1 MILGLK
7 MKKNILIVDDS
18 PTLRASVNF
27 VLSGSGYNVLQA
39 ENGEAGLEKLEEVRK
54 DKVRIN
60 LIISDINMPKI
71 NGIEFLKIVKDPKS
85 LSRFIPV
92 IILTTGREETLKQ
105 KGREYGAAGWMT
117 KPFKPGILLGVVKK
131 FIR

>member
-1 MILGLK
+1 

-27 VLSGSGYNVLQA
+27 VLKDSGFNVLQA
-39 ENGEAGLEKLEEVRK
+39 EDGLAALKKLEDTRK
-54 DKVRIN
+54 KKQRVN
-60 LIISDINMPKI
+60 LIISDINMPKM
-71 NGIEFLKIVKDPKS
+71 NGIEFLKTVKDSKS

-92 IILTTGREETLKQ
+92 IILTTEREETLKQ

-117 KPFKPGILLGVVKK
+117 KPFKPDILLSVVKK

>member
-1 MILGLK
+1 

-27 VLSGSGYNVLQA
+27 VLKGSGYNVLQA
-39 ENGEAGLEKLEEVRK
+39 ENGVVGLETLEECK
-54 DKVRIN
+54 EKKKRIN
-60 LIISDINMPKI
+60 LIISDINMPKM
-71 NGIEFLKIVKDPKS
+71 NGLEFLRKVKDKNS
-85 LSRFIPV
+85 LFRFIPV
-92 IILTTGREETLKQ
+92 IILTTEREESLKR

-117 KPFKPGILLGVVKK
+117 KPFKPELLLSVIKK

>member
-1 MILGLK
+1 

-27 VLSGSGYNVLQA
+27 VLTGSGFNVLQA
-39 ENGEAGLEKLEEVRK
+39 ENGEDGLKKLEEARAKKQRV
-54 DKVRIN
+54 N
-60 LIISDINMPKI
+60 LIISDINMPKM
-71 NGIEFLKIVKDPKS
+71 NGIEFLKIIKDPKS

-92 IILTTGREETLKQ
+92 IILTTEREETLKQ

-117 KPFKPGILLGVVKK
+117 KPFKPDILLSVVKK

>member
-1 MILGLK
+1 

-27 VLSGSGYNVLQA
+27 VLTGSGYNVIQA
-39 ENGEAGLEKLEEVRK
+39 ENGEDGLTKLEELRK
-54 DKVRIN
+54 SKERVN
-60 LIISDINMPKI
+60 LIISDINMPKM
-71 NGIEFLKIVKDPKS
+71 NGIEFLKNVKDEKS
-85 LSRFIPV
+85 LSRFIPI
-92 IILTTGREETLKQ
+92 IILTTEREESLKQ

-117 KPFKPGILLGVVKK
+117 KPFKPDLLLSVIKK

>member
-1 MILGLK
+1 

-27 VLSGSGYNVLQA
+27 VLSGSGFNVLQA
-39 ENGEAGLEKLEEVRK
+39 ENGEDGIKKLEEARTKKQRV
-54 DKVRIN
+54 N
-60 LIISDINMPKI
+60 LIISDINMPKM
-71 NGIEFLKIVKDPKS
+71 NGIEFLKTVKDPKS

-92 IILTTGREETLKQ
+92 IILTTEREETLKQ

-117 KPFKPGILLGVVKK
+117 KPFKPDILLSVVKK

>member
-1 MILGLK
+1 

-27 VLSGSGYNVLQA
+27 VLKDSGFNVIPA
-39 ENGEAGLEKLEEVRK
+39 EDGLTALKKLEETRK
-54 DKVRIN
+54 KKQRIK

-117 KPFKPGILLGVVKK
+117 KPFKPEFLVGVVKK

>member
-1 MILGLK
+1 

-27 VLSGSGYNVLQA
+27 VLTGSGFNVFQA
-39 ENGEAGLEKLEEVRK
+39 ENGVAGLEKLEDIRK
-54 DKVRIN
+54 SKERVN
-60 LIISDINMPKI
+60 LIISDINMPKM
-71 NGIEFLKIVKDPKS
+71 NGIEFLKSVKDAKS

-92 IILTTGREETLKQ
+92 IILTTEREETLKK
-105 KGREYGAAGWMT
+105 KGRDYGAAGWMT
-117 KPFKPGILLGVVKK
+117 KPFKPELLLAVVKK

>member
-1 MILGLK
+1 

-27 VLSGSGYNVLQA
+27 VLSGSGFNVLQA
-39 ENGEAGLEKLEEVRK
+39 ENGEDGLKKLEEARTSK
-54 DKVRIN
+54 QRIN
-60 LIISDINMPKI
+60 LIISDINMPKM
-71 NGIEFLKIVKDPKS
+71 NGIEFLKAVKDPKS

-92 IILTTGREETLKQ
+92 IILTTEREATLKQ
-105 KGREYGAAGWMT
+105 KGREFGAAGWMT
-117 KPFKPGILLGVVKK
+117 KPFKPDILLSVVKK

>member
-1 MILGLK
+1 

-27 VLSGSGYNVLQA
+27 VLSGSGFNVIQA
-39 ENGEAGLEKLEEVRK
+39 ENGEDGLKKLEEVRVSK
-54 DKVRIN
+54 QRIN
-60 LIISDINMPKI
+60 LIVSDINMPKM
-71 NGIEFLKIVKDPKS
+71 NGLEFLQAVKDPKS

-92 IILTTGREETLKQ
+92 IILTTEREATLKQ
-105 KGREYGAAGWMT
+105 KGRQYGAAGWMT
-117 KPFKPGILLGVVKK
+117 KPFKPDILLSVVKK

>member
-1 MILGLK
+1 

-27 VLSGSGYNVLQA
+27 VLKDSGFNVIQA
-39 ENGEAGLEKLEEVRK
+39 EDGLAALKKLEETRK
-54 DKVRIN
+54 KKQRVK
-60 LIISDINMPKI
+60 LIISDINMPEI
-71 NGIEFLKIVKDPKS
+71 NGIEFLKIVKDPNS

-92 IILTTGREETLKQ
+92 VILTAGREETLKQ
-105 KGREYGAAGWMT
+105 KGREFGAAGWMI
-117 KPFKPGILLGVVKK
+117 KPFKPEILVGVVKK

>member
-1 MILGLK
+1 MSDR
-7 MKKNILIVDDS
+7 ILIVDDS
-18 PTLRASVNF
+18 PTLRASVHF
-27 VLSGSGYNVLQA
+27 VLKDSGFNVIQA
-39 ENGEAGLEKLEEVRK
+39 EDGLAALKKLEETRK
-54 DKVRIN
+54 KKQRVN